1 MSDPGDIGGG
11 GPTGNKAATLL
22 AIAEAQTEFMNS
34 IGLTN
39 EALKLQIKLDDD
51 LKTQA
56 KARED
61 AIRNLERAMAEQ
73 NEQAEANARAALA
86 NQDKLLQQQK
96 ALNDSFSQGAQG
108 ASDLA
113 AAVLGIGQGPQT
125 GFGRLVSNSA
135 KLGSFTEAANSA
147 YKGFTT
153 TLKDA
158 TSPLNVNIMLAD
170 KLFEGLTAVAAANFK
185 AAIEQD
191 ALITQFNKA
200 TGTTGQFNA
209 ELQNLSGQLLGIG
222 IGQAGTIGA
231 FQSLFTTIRD
241 FADLTPEVRSEIT
254 QTTALLAKMGFDA
267 GAQARS
273 ILFLTK
279 SMGTSATQAAQFNTR
294 LASLANELDMPI
306 DQLVQGFEQAQGVL
320 GASAQNSE
328 ELAQQFGLL
337 AAQADA
343 TGLRIEKLLSIAK
356 KFDTFEGAA
365 QQVGTLNS
373 VLGGPFLSTIQ
384 MIEATSPA
392 ERLRLIGEAIS
403 DAGLSFEEMGYYQRQ
418 MIANSAGLEN
428 VNELALLMAGN
439 IEAIAPPEMPV
450 QDIEAMAAQQKDFNT
465 VLESFNNILQSTVI
479 SLGPVVDLIE
489 MLATGVQFVVE
500 GIMNI
505 VTNPIIGPILATL
518 AAVGGV
524 AVLGS
529 MVAAAG
535 GVVAAFS
542 AIAPY
547 LLGFLGITGLGAL
560 GQLIPGDD
568 VLSGPTGA
576 SGRGGR
582 VLLGPEGAISLNNRD
597 TVMAGTNL
605 TRAATRTPATSGGS
619 TAAAGGPV
627 NMNISLSID
636 GQEIKTIVNSIKVDS
651 ALNPNLYNSI
661 AGLISRGDRIV

>member
-61 AIRNLERAMAEQ
+61 TIRDLERAMAEQ

-96 ALNDSFSQGAQG
+96 ALNDSFSQGAKG

-135 KLGSFTEAANSA
+135 KLGSFTQAANSA
-147 YKGFTT
+147 YKGFAT

-158 TSPLNVNIMLAD
+158 ISPLNVNIMLAD
-170 KLFEGLTAVAAANFK
+170 KLYEGLTAVAAANFK

-191 ALITQFNKA
+191 ALITQFNKV

-209 ELQNLSGQLLGIG
+209 ELQNLSGQLLGVG
-222 IGQAGTIGA
+222 IGQAGTVAA
-231 FQSLFTTIRD
+231 FQSLFKTVRG
-241 FADLTPEVRSEIT
+241 FADLTPEARSEIT

-267 GAQARS
+267 GAQAQN
-273 ILFLTK
+273 ILFLSN
-279 SMGTSATQAAQFNTR
+279 SMGASATEAAQFNTR

-306 DQLVQGFEQAQGVL
+306 GELVQGFEQAKGVL
-320 GASAQNSE
+320 GASAQSTE
-328 ELAQQFGLL
+328 ELAEQFGLL

-343 TGLRIEKLLSIAK
+343 TNLSIGKLIGVAR
-356 KFDTFEGAA
+356 KFDTFESAA

-373 VLGGPFLSTIQ
+373 VLGGPFLSTVQ
-384 MIEATSPA
+384 MIEATNPA
-392 ERLRLIGEAIS
+392 DRIQAVATAIQ
-403 DAGLSFEEMGYYQRQ
+403 DAGLSFDEMGYYQRQ
-418 MIANSAGLEN
+418 VIANAAGLED
-428 VNELALLMAGN
+428 VNDLALLMAGN
-439 IEAIAPPEMPV
+439 LEDLTPPEMDA
-450 QDIEAMAAQQKDFNT
+450 QSIIEMKAQQKDFNT
-465 VLESFNNILQSTVI
+465 VMESFNNILQSTVI
-479 SLGPVVDLIE
+479 SLGPVVQLIE
-489 MLATGVQFVVE
+489 MLANGVQFIVE
-500 GIMNI
+500 GIMNVLSTPLGKVFLGGVGI
-505 VTNPIIGPILATL
+505 AALIALSGPILAMLTAL
-518 AAVGGV
+518 APVLPYLAGAVAVGG
-524 AVLGS
+524 
-529 MVAAAG
+529 
-535 GVVAAFS
+535 
-542 AIAPY
+542 I
-547 LLGFLGITGLGAL
+547 

-568 VLSGPTGA
+568 VLSGPTGS

-636 GQEIKTIVNSIKVDS
+636 GQEIKTIVNSVKVDS

>member
-22 AIAEAQTEFMNS
+22 AIAEAQTQFMNS

-61 AIRNLERAMAEQ
+61 TIRDLERAMAEQ

-96 ALNDSFSQGAQG
+96 ALNDSFSQGAKG

-125 GFGRLVSNSA
+125 GLGRLVSNSA
-135 KLGSFTEAANSA
+135 KLGSFTQAANSA
-147 YKGFTT
+147 YKGFAT

-158 TSPLNVNIMLAD
+158 ISPLNVNIMLAD
-170 KLFEGLTAVAAANFK
+170 KLYEGLTAVAAANFK

-191 ALITQFNKA
+191 ALITQFNKV

-209 ELQNLSGQLLGIG
+209 ELQNLSGQLLGVG
-222 IGQAGTIGA
+222 IGQAGTVAA
-231 FQSLFTTIRD
+231 FQSLFKTVRG
-241 FADLTPEVRSEIT
+241 FADLTPEARSEIT

-267 GAQARS
+267 GAQAQN
-273 ILFLTK
+273 ILFLSN
-279 SMGTSATQAAQFNTR
+279 SMGASATEAAQFNTR

-306 DQLVQGFEQAQGVL
+306 GELVQGFEQAKGVL
-320 GASAQNSE
+320 GASAQSTE
-328 ELAQQFGLL
+328 ELAEQFGLL

-343 TGLRIEKLLSIAK
+343 TNLSIGKLIGVAR
-356 KFDTFEGAA
+356 KFDTFESAA

-373 VLGGPFLSTIQ
+373 VLGGPFLSTVQ
-384 MIEATSPA
+384 MIEATNPA
-392 ERLRLIGEAIS
+392 DRIQAVATAIQ
-403 DAGLSFEEMGYYQRQ
+403 DAGLSFDEMGYYQRQ
-418 MIANSAGLEN
+418 VIANAAGLED
-428 VNELALLMAGN
+428 VNDLALLMAGN
-439 IEAIAPPEMPV
+439 LEDLAPPEMDA
-450 QDIEAMAAQQKDFNT
+450 QSIIEMKAQQKDFNT
-465 VLESFNNILQSTVI
+465 VMESFNNILQSTVI
-479 SLGPVVDLIE
+479 SLGPVVQLIE
-489 MLATGVQFVVE
+489 MLANGVQFIVE
-500 GIMNI
+500 GIMNVLSTPLGKVFLGGVGI
-505 VTNPIIGPILATL
+505 AALLALSGPILTILGALTPVLPYL
-518 AAVGGV
+518 AGAVAVGG
-524 AVLGS
+524 
-529 MVAAAG
+529 
-535 GVVAAFS
+535 
-542 AIAPY
+542 I
-547 LLGFLGITGLGAL
+547 

-568 VLSGPTGA
+568 VLSGPTGS

-605 TRAATRTPATSGGS
+605 TRASTRTPATSGGS
-619 TAAAGGPV
+619 TAATGGPI

>member
-158 TSPLNVNIMLAD
+158 ASPLNVNIMLAD

-191 ALITQFNKA
+191 GLITQFNKA

-209 ELQNLSGQLLGIG
+209 ELQNLSGQLLGVG

-241 FADLTPEVRSEIT
+241 FADLTPEARSEIT

-294 LASLANELDMPI
+294 LASLADELDMPI

-328 ELAQQFGLL
+328 ELTQQFDLL

-343 TGLRIEKLLSIAK
+343 TGLSISKLINIAK
-356 KFDTFEGAA
+356 GFNTFESAA
-365 QQVGTLNS
+365 QNVGTLNS
-373 VLGGPFLSTIQ
+373 ILGGPFLSTIQ
-384 MIEATSPA
+384 MIETTDPA
-392 ERLRLIGEAIS
+392 EKLRMIGQALD
-403 DAGLSFEEMGYYQRQ
+403 DAGLSFEQLGFYERQ
-418 MIANSAGLEN
+418 MLADTIPGLED
-428 VNELALLMAGN
+428 VNDLALLMAGN
-439 IEAIAPPEMPV
+439 LEAVAPPEIMPIE
-450 QDIEAMAAQQKDFNT
+450 DIQALKDQQRDFNT
-465 VLESFNNILQSTVI
+465 VLEKFNNILQSTVI
-479 SLGPVVDLIE
+479 SLGPVVDLIG
-489 MLATGVQFVVE
+489 MLATGVQFIVE
-500 GIMNI
+500 GIMN
-505 VTNPIIGPILATL
+505 VLSTPLGKVFLGGVGVAALLALSGPILGILGALTPVLPYL
-518 AAVGGV
+518 AGAVAVGG
-524 AVLGS
+524 
-529 MVAAAG
+529 
-535 GVVAAFS
+535 
-542 AIAPY
+542 I
-547 LLGFLGITGLGAL
+547 

-568 VLSGPTGA
+568 VLSGPTGS